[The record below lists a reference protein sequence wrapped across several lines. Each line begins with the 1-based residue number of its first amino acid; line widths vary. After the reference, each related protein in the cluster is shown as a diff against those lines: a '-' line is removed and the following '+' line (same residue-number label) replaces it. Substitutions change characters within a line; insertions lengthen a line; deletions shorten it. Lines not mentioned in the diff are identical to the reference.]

1 MGEHS
6 SHQAA
11 RYMRRGVHNGPG
23 VHPIKHAF
31 AEWHIAPVARK
42 TPIFRPMSRTFKLPA
57 GVTRWFH
64 PFEKLQRDVSS
75 SRYSWKSFPPFPNR
89 NSPTN
94 RNCCKRVTVEIA
106 CSSSWIKGRERE
118 RERGK
123 KKKKKNTS
131 DTRRSN
137 WRITILGVL
146 FDQSIDI
153 ENSFYYEVS
162 RAKEIFSPYLM
173 IYLFSS
179 HFTNDKRLWKGKSD
193 VLC

>member
-106 CSSSWIKGRERE
+106 CSSSWIKGKEKER
-118 RERGK
+118 K
-123 KKKKKNTS
+123 KEEEEEHIGYTS
-131 DTRRSN
+131 FELENNDSWSSFR
-137 WRITILGVL
+137 
-146 FDQSIDI
+146 SIDRYR
-153 ENSFYYEVS
+153 ELVLLRGVTSQRNFFTLSNDLF
-162 RAKEIFSPYLM
+162 IF
-173 IYLFSS
+173 IAF
-179 HFTNDKRLWKGKSD
+179 HER
-193 VLC
+193 